1 MKVHADILH
10 RDLALITVNRS
21 GDVVMYYTALAS
33 TLVALAIGQY
43 YGDLQLAIIIGA
55 VVIAAA
61 SLAFCLLRGS
71 FAARAVLTVCNVCLV
86 ALHIQLGRGTT
97 EFHFGVFVLLG
108 LLLVYRDWRVLVLA
122 AALFAIHHLVFDRL
136 QALSFNVYCTTQ
148 PNILVVILHAGYV
161 VGQTAIEVYLARK
174 LNQAAVE
181 ASDLLSLVR
190 AVDQGELICL
200 DVENIHVEA
209 PTARALKRAVLNIG
223 EAIREVS
230 VATSS
235 IENASSEIVLGNNY
249 LSQRTSEQANSLQ
262 QTAESMERLTGSVTD
277 TAQTAEQASLVAR
290 SASSAAL
297 DGGKAVG
304 RVVATMNEISQS
316 SERIGVISSVVDSI
330 AFQTN
335 ILALNAAV
343 EAARAKDQGRGFSV
357 VAAEVRML
365 AQRSATAAKEIKDL
379 IDDSR
384 KRVDVG
390 VDLVHETGGSI
401 EELVHQASRVSELIG
416 TISVASEQQTSGIT
430 QVSVAMNQ
438 LDNVTQQNAALV
450 EQSAAATESLKDQ
463 ATRLKEVVGSFVL
476 AQRRTA

>member
-1 MKVHADILH
+1 LR
-10 RDLALITVNRS
+10 RDPALIAVNRS
-21 GDVVMYYTALAS
+21 GDVVMIITALAS
-33 TLVALAIGQY
+33 ALVALAIGDY
-43 YGDLQLAIIIGA
+43 FGDLRLAAIIDA
-55 VVIAAA
+55 VVVTAAG
-61 SLAFCLLRGS
+61 LAFCLSRGTFFS
-71 FAARAVLTVCNVCLV
+71 RVVLTVCNVCLI
-86 ALHIQLGRGTT
+86 ALHIQLGRGTV

-108 LLLVYRDWRVLVLA
+108 LLMVYRDWRVLVLA
-122 AALFAIHHLVFDRL
+122 AALFVIHHLVFDRL
-136 QALSFNVYCTTQ
+136 QALNYNVYCTAQ
-148 PNILVVILHAGYV
+148 PSIFMVLLHASYV
-161 VGQTAIEVYLARK
+161 FGQTATEIYLALK
-174 LNQAAVE
+174 LSQAAVE
-181 ASDLLSLVR
+181 ASDLLAIVHR
-190 AVDQGELICL
+190 VDQGELICL
-200 DVENIHVEA
+200 DVEQVPVKAANA
-209 PTARALKRAVLNIG
+209 LALKRAVLKIG
-223 EAIREVS
+223 EAISEVS

-277 TAQTAEQASLVAR
+277 NAQTAEQASQVAR

-357 VAAEVRML
+357 VASEVRML
-365 AQRSATAAKEIKDL
+365 AQRSATAAREIKDL

-390 VDLVHETGGSI
+390 VELVHETGGSI
-401 EELVHQASRVSELIG
+401 EELVRQASRVSELIG
-416 TISVASEQQTSGIT
+416 TISTASEQQTSGIT
-430 QVSVAMNQ
+430 QVSVAMTQ

-463 ATRLKEVVGSFVL
+463 ATRLKEVISGFVL
-476 AQRRTA
+476 AEHRPA